1 MMNIE
6 NRNTPIEKWVNLED
20 VADYLS
26 VSKDTIR
33 AWIKNEK
40 IPFYKAGKRYKFKIS
55 EIDDYVRNG
64 RITE

>member
-1 MMNIE
+1 MNIE
-6 NRNTPIEKWVNLED
+6 NENTPIEKWVNLED

-33 AWIKNEK
+33 AWIKDEK

>member
-1 MMNIE
+1 MNNNDKNME
-6 NRNTPIEKWVNLED
+6 LEKWVNLED
-20 VADYLS
+20 IADYLS

-33 AWIKNEK
+33 AWIKYEK

-64 RITE
+64 KITE